1 MDMCDFI
8 YMKVA
13 QNVNNKLVYLCKMP
27 FLKKV
32 QKKSKKPLDIFALLR
47 YNRQARK
54 SRATLRRKN
63 CSLKIEQHEI
73 SSTEKCRDL
82 VNTL

>member
-1 MDMCDFI
+1 
-8 YMKVA
+8 MKVA
-13 QNVNNKLVYLCKMP
+13 QISKKILVYLCKML
-27 FLKKV
+27 FLKKLR
-32 QKKSKKPLDIFALLR
+32 KKLKKPLDFSESLR

-54 SRATLRRKN
+54 TRATSERKN